1 MKPPKPGEKTPREW
15 TQRAKPAE
23 GGRRTRRIGL
33 IFLPEVAD
41 RLVTLARLDG
51 VSVNHE
57 AERMVNAEYSR
68 RLTDEN
74 AAKIIA
80 ALEKLTSTEME
91 IKGDDGKTVY
101 KGPML
106 TAKINEGKK

>member
-41 RLVTLARLDG
+41 RLVTLARVDG

-68 RLTDEN
+68 RMADKT
-74 AAKIIA
+74 AADAIA
-80 ALEKLTSTEME
+80 ALEKLTAG
-91 IKGDDGKTVY
+91 KG
-101 KGPML
+101 
-106 TAKINEGKK
+106 

>member
-23 GGRRTRRIGL
+23 AGRRTRRIGL

-41 RLVTLARLDG
+41 RLVTLARIDG

-57 AERMVNAEYSR
+57 VEMLTEAEYKR
-68 RLTDEN
+68 RKADPETAD
-74 AAKIIA
+74 AIA
-80 ALEKLTSTEME
+80 ALEKLNP
-91 IKGDDGKTVY
+91 GNV
-101 KGPML
+101 
-106 TAKINEGKK
+106 